1 MRTAKYENFRKNTK
15 LYERGTRLVRFVS
28 AGAFAL
34 TMALG
39 LSTAQAT
46 AITFTASGT
55 GSDGALSAS
64 ADFTT
69 TAGHLDVTLTNLLGA
84 DVIRSAGQSLSDIS
98 FTLSN
103 PAGTVGSTSASG
115 QLGDLGSFTPP
126 AGGVVTYT
134 SGEPGRFLGVGGGSF
149 TISNGTDVTLEAIGG
164 GQPTQMIIPF
174 QADGGLY
181 ANVNPGFGAHNPYT
195 IGPATFSL
203 NLEGVTAD
211 TTITSATFSFGTG
224 PDTFLPGT
232 PGGVVPEPG
241 SVVLLGSG
249 LAGLGLFRRRRSS
262 H

>member
-1 MRTAKYENFRKNTK
+1 MI
-15 LYERGTRLVRFVS
+15 YERGMRVVRFVL

-64 ADFTT
+64 AAFTT
-69 TAGHLDVTLTNLLGA
+69 TAGQVDVTLTNLLGA
-84 DVIRSAGQSLSDIS
+84 DVIRSAGQALSDIT

-103 PAGTVGSTSASG
+103 TAGTLGTTSASG
-115 QLGDLGSFTPP
+115 QLGNISGIVPP
-126 AGGVVTYT
+126 GGGTVTYT
-134 SGEPGRFLGVGGGSF
+134 SGDPSRWLGAGGQGEFNVSGDTVTLGV
-149 TISNGTDVTLEAIGG
+149 IGG
-164 GQPTQMIIPF
+164 GQPSQMIIPF
-174 QADGGLY
+174 QVDGGAY
-181 ANVNPGFGAHNPYT
+181 SNVNPGFDNFNPYA
-195 IGPATFSL
+195 IGPTTFSL
-203 NLEGVTAD
+203 NLSGVTAA

-241 SVVLLGSG
+241 SLVLLGSG
-249 LAGLGLFRRRRSS
+249 LAALGLFRLRRHSP
-262 H
+262 